1 MKCNPRVTR
10 GVDAGEVERGY
21 DVALLGRSTPR
32 DEFFFPRRDGEGEM
46 IGVRLY
52 HVCLG
57 DFDFGKKH
65 SVPML
70 LTLGP
75 KFLAIPKQRR

>member
-1 MKCNPRVTR
+1 MTSRCS
-10 GVDAGEVERGY
+10 GG
-21 DVALLGRSTPR
+21 STPR

-75 KFLAIPKQRR
+75 KFLAIPKQRGCEVQDSTH